1 MMKITTCL
9 QVIVFCLLLSNVIGL
24 DVVNCTY
31 APNIGKPIEMTVEN
45 ECAYVISTMQCDTIN
60 THTHTHSRYNIK
72 IRTCNAD
79 SCSGTGGGDER
90 KYIDCPA
97 HVDHKTNATVVV
109 DQDVHFLVFIN
120 TATGSEAR
128 EVWAPIPE
136 TVSFCN

>member
-1 MMKITTCL
+1 MMKISASL
-9 QVIVFCLLLSNVIGL
+9 QIIVFCVFLSNVFGI

-45 ECAYVISTMQCDTIN
+45 ECAYVTSTTQFDTIN
-60 THTHTHSRYNIK
+60 THTHFRYNIK

-79 SCSGTGGGDER
+79 SCSGTGGDER

-109 DQDVHFLVFIN
+109 DQDIHFLVFIN